1 MVNPL
6 GHGPRIPSGEM
17 ARDYPQASDEGE
29 PGLELLQGCSHVTAG
44 LGWVTNP
51 VLNFTVFLGS
61 SVKRD
66 EFLMKMGTQT
76 AGRLFY
82 LL

>member
-6 GHGPRIPSGEM
+6 GHGPGSPAGKWLG
-17 ARDYPQASDEGE
+17 DCVQASDGGE
-29 PGLELLQGCSHVTAG
+29 PGLELPHGCSHRTDG
-44 LGWVTNP
+44 LEWVTNP
-51 VLNFTVFLGS
+51 VLNLTIFLGS